1 MSEHPITPP
10 PEMVERLRG
19 EAPHAIRDR
28 DGGVTRE
35 RHLAIAAYRAGADAK
50 LEACCEWLR
59 EAKHHGLG
67 YEVGAMLAGKLRAA
81 MRPKPPSVAEEA
93 QRILVEKG
101 RTFGGRVEFD
111 IEDVVAIRA
120 ALKRLQ
126 ELESN
131 G

>member
-1 MSEHPITPP
+1 MSTEHPITPP
-10 PEMVERLRG
+10 QELVLQWYT
-19 EAPHAIRDR
+19 EADNQ
-28 DGGVTRE
+28 
-35 RHLAIAAYRAGADAK
+35 LAPYYDYIATQAARWGADAE

-67 YEVGAMLAGKLRAA
+67 YEVGAMLAGKLLAA
-81 MRPKPPSVAEEA
+81 MRPKPPSLAEEGL
-93 QRILVEKG
+93 RVLVENG

-111 IEDVVAIRA
+111 IEDVVAISA

-126 ELESN
+126 ELENN